1 MNDTPIQ
8 ISKRKRNIFVIVCL
22 ISLAANFFVLG
33 AGISFYTQGHPH
45 KVTDKTKIV
54 ERIEK
59 KFLKRI
65 NVDDRPAV
73 REVFK
78 QNREQSKVLFESYYK
93 ERENY
98 IAYIKRGEIKE
109 IDLQMISKDL
119 LIQERNLS
127 RHLNA
132 VLQQL
137 ILASGPET
145 RKKIAEMIR
154 VRNSHHR
161 TNRSWLPAKE
171 RLQRQ
176 PEKRYE

>member
-1 MNDTPIQ
+1 MTGIDYQILMWMLLFVASGVAYMIGKTYAQRQTDEIIDTTIT
-8 ISKRKRNIFVIVCL
+8 IL
-22 ISLAANFFVLG
+22 
-33 AGISFYTQGHPH
+33 
-45 KVTDKTKIV
+45 
-54 ERIEK
+54 IEK
-59 KFLKRI
+59 GFLKRI

-78 QNREQSKVLFESYYK
+78 QNREQSKALFESYYK

-137 ILASGPET
+137 ILVSGPET

-154 VRNSHHR
+154 VRNGHHR

-171 RLQRQ
+171 RLQKQ